1 MHSSSRFRLVAV
13 LAPLIAIA
21 LASFWVVEVM
31 RRSSGEFVEPAP
43 RAEPDFYVEKFN
55 YVKMS
60 RVGEARYHLSGS
72 RLTHNPVDDSYDVT
86 EPVLRSVRNT
96 GEPMTVTAQRA
107 WVNSDSSEI
116 HLFHEVH
123 IDRPATPD
131 RERLQLHTDHLIVL
145 PDDDVMKS
153 DKPVRITQ
161 GKSVLNGTGM
171 FANNATGEFRLH
183 NKVHGTYQ
191 PPGSQSGL

>member
-1 MHSSSRFRLVAV
+1 MHSSSRFRLVAI

-21 LASFWVVEVM
+21 LSSFWVVEVM
-31 RRSSGEFVEPAP
+31 RRSGGDFTEQPA
-43 RAEPDFYVEKFN
+43 RTEPDFYVEKFN

-60 RVGEARYHLSGS
+60 RAGQAQYHLSGS
-72 RLTHNPVDDSYDVT
+72 RLTHDPVDDSYDIVD
-86 EPVLRSVRNT
+86 PVLRSVRAA
-96 GEPMTVTAQRA
+96 GEPTTVTARRA

-116 HLFHEVH
+116 RLFDDVH

-131 RERLQLHTDHLIVL
+131 RERLQLHTEYLVVL

-153 DKPVRITQ
+153 DKPVRITK

-183 NKVHGTYQ
+183 SKVHGTYQ
-191 PPGSQSGL
+191 PPGKRSGL